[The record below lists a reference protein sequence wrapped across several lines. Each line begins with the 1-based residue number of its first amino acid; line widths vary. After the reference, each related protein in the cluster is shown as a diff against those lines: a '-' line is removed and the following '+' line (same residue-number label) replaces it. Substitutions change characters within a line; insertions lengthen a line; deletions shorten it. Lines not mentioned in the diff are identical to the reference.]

1 MVNVHNSYR
10 VLIVDDVAAVRQAL
24 RWVFED
30 AAELLVV
37 GEAGDGEAAVV
48 NAAELL
54 PDVVVLDVEMPRRS
68 GYEVCRLMKE
78 MERPPLIVFLTV
90 HCDPASKQ
98 RALAAGA
105 DGFVD
110 KGAGWGAL
118 LSQIRQLLPPGDIL
132 AI

>member
-1 MVNVHNSYR
+1 MAIAGVPYR

-30 AAELLVV
+30 AAELVVV
-37 GEAGDGEAAVV
+37 GEAGDGETAVM

-54 PDVVVLDVEMPRRS
+54 PDVVVLDVEMPRCS
-68 GYEVCRLMKE
+68 GYEVCRLLKG

-90 HCDPASKQ
+90 HCDPVSRQ

-118 LSQIRQLLPPGDIL
+118 LAQIRLLLPSSNL
-132 AI
+132 V

>member
-1 MVNVHNSYR
+1 MVQEQSAYR

-30 AAELLVV
+30 AAELTVI
-37 GEAGDGEAAVV
+37 GEAGDGESAVV
-48 NAAELL
+48 NAELL
-54 PDVVVLDVEMPRRS
+54 HPDVVVLDVEMPRRS
-68 GYEVCRLMKE
+68 GYDVCRMLKG

-118 LSQIRQLLPPGDIL
+118 LSQIRQLLPH
-132 AI
+132 

>member
-1 MVNVHNSYR
+1 MVHEQGAYR

-30 AAELLVV
+30 AAELTVV
-37 GEAGDGEAAVV
+37 GEAGDGESAVT
-48 NAAELL
+48 NAELL
-54 PDVVVLDVEMPRRS
+54 RPDVVVLDIEMPRRS
-68 GYEVCRLMKE
+68 GYEVCRMLKG

-98 RALAAGA
+98 RAWAAGA

-118 LSQIRQLLPPGDIL
+118 LSQIRQLLPPV
-132 AI
+132 